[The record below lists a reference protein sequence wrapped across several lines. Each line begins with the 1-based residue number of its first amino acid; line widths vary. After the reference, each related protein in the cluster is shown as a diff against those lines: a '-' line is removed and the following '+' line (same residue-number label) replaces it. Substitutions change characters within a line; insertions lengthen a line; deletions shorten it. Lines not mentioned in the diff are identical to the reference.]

1 MIEGLEMGDG
11 TSYGPAS
18 VSLGGIRA
26 LQQEPRLKMC
36 S

>member
-18 VSLGGIRA
+18 VSLGWIRA